1 MRYTGDALTL
11 HRKNVQYG
19 VHRHGAGSKMAEPW
33 SGHGRQSII
42 SVTAVAYL
50 SCTML
55 CTPSST

>member
-1 MRYTGDALTL
+1 M
-11 HRKNVQYG
+11 QYG